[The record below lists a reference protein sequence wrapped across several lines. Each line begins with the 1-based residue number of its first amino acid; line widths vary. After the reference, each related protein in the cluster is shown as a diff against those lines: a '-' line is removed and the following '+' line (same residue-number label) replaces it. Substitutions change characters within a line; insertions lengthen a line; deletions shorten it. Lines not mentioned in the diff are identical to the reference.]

1 METHHPGLTDGLAPL
16 WEPGPVGPTRPFLV
30 LPSADDPRLV
40 LPAGRG
46 RAAATVLHA
55 LRDASTA
62 KARTLSWALRG
73 AALLHLRTTD
83 LPDPPLLAAVARHLA
98 PESVAADLVYG
109 VHLGPRR
116 ANRKPVLAVAG
127 PDGALL
133 AIVKWGMN
141 PLTDRLVAHEATALH
156 QLTSLPAH
164 SGVQVPTL
172 LGQGDF
178 AGHPYVVQSP
188 VPTSG
193 AGPWSLDRAI
203 EAQVAVAT
211 SGGQTDAEGYLSR
224 FAAAWRDRPTT
235 CDPVDRD
242 AAQAFGA
249 LATTWLGHVRQ
260 SSLGHGRWHGDW
272 RRTNMALTRDGCS
285 VWDWERFDSG
295 APLGYDALHLFLTS
309 RAGSVQ
315 DLTTL
320 PADVFANAARLLRP
334 FGIESRDDAEL
345 VTCGYLLEL
354 AGRYLDDGQSTSGA
368 RLGAVAHW
376 LLPTLTSILKEPT
389 TTHEQGANEQ

>member
-1 METHHPGLTDGLAPL
+1 METHHPGLADGLAPL
-16 WEPGPVGPTRPFLV
+16 WGPGSVGPTRSFLV
-30 LPSADDPRLV
+30 LPSVADPRLV
-40 LPAGRG
+40 LPAGGG

-55 LRDASTA
+55 LRDESTV
-62 KARTLSWALRG
+62 KARARSWALRG
-73 AALLHLRTTD
+73 ASLLHLRTTE
-83 LPDPPLLAAVARHLA
+83 LPDPPLLAAVTADLA
-98 PESVAADLVYG
+98 PGTVAADLVYG

-127 PDGALL
+127 PDGGLL

-141 PLTDRLVAHEATALH
+141 PLTDRLVAHEAAALQ
-156 QLTSLPAH
+156 QLTSLPADC
-164 SGVQVPTL
+164 GVQVPGL

-193 AGPWSLDRAI
+193 VGPWSLERAV

-211 SGGQTDAEGYLSR
+211 SGGQADAADYLAR
-224 FAAAWRDRPTT
+224 FGAAWQERPTT
-235 CDPVDRD
+235 CDPVDRG
-242 AAQAFGA
+242 AADAFGR
-249 LATTWLGHVRQ
+249 LATTWLGHVRRAPLQ
-260 SSLGHGRWHGDW
+260 HGRWHGDW
-272 RRTNMALTRDGCS
+272 RRTNMALTRNGCS

-295 APLGYDALHLFLTS
+295 VPLGYDALHLFLTG
-309 RAGSVQ
+309 RAGSPE
-315 DLTTL
+315 TL
-320 PADVFANAARLLRP
+320 AADVFVNAARLLRP

-368 RLGAVAHW
+368 RLGAVGQW
-376 LLPTLTSILKEPT
+376 LLPTLTSVLDGPE
-389 TTHEQGANEQ
+389 HEQGASEQ